1 MVNDPLRS
9 RTSCELNDRSDS
21 FRKICGGIGSP
32 GGGGKSIASC
42 AYARALCCAAV
53 QEAGAN
59 SALALFLI
67 LAAGGWRLAEAEA
80 RAMLAGSAVPSL
92 QAKLDALVRL
102 VQSGTAS
109 DRLAIEQLASELMAD
124 VARLDALLASLPG
137 AQRNEAMQEEERRRL
152 QELETSLDAVL
163 DLSRL
168 KDGPS
173 A

>member
-1 MVNDPLRS
+1 
-9 RTSCELNDRSDS
+9 
-21 FRKICGGIGSP
+21 
-32 GGGGKSIASC
+32 
-42 AYARALCCAAV
+42 
-53 QEAGAN
+53 
-59 SALALFLI
+59 
-67 LAAGGWRLAEAEA
+67 
-80 RAMLAGSAVPSL
+80 MLAGSAVPSL